1 MIDNFAD
8 SYALGETPVPCIE
21 CNRSI
26 KFRDLL
32 ATARELGASALATG
46 HYASPRAAS
55 PTDRARC
62 APPTP
67 IATRAISCSR
77 PRASSSIIC
86 AFRSAT

>member
-1 MIDNFAD
+1 M
-8 SYALGETPVPCIE
+8 PCIE

-32 ATARELGASALATG
+32 ATARELGAQALATDTT
-46 HYASPRAAS
+46 SPRAAS
-55 PTDRARC
+55 PTIALVCAADADRDQSYFR
-62 APPTP
+62 
-67 IATRAISCSR
+67 SR